1 MLENALDI
9 SMDRIFEKKSMSIP
23 FTTLFGT
30 VLERE
35 TFSRSTECRSVQWKR
50 LDQRFGAGCGGIVYI
65 FSSQSFIL
73 FERFMGNLIQ
83 DKTWGLALCKKMS
96 RTETII

>member
-9 SMDRIFEKKSMSIP
+9 SMDRIFEEKSMSIP

-30 VLERE
+30 VFERE
-35 TFSRSTECRSVQWKR
+35 TVSRSTECRSVQWKR

-65 FSSQSFIL
+65 LVVRALFNFSVSLVI
-73 FERFMGNLIQ
+73 
-83 DKTWGLALCKKMS
+83 
-96 RTETII
+96 